1 MLSKFAKVTVA
12 GILIAGLSGCAP
24 SGPKSYET
32 IDDLVSAYVAAGQ
45 DCDWEQNDN
54 VEGSLASGTCSDTSV
69 LSLWLDSGDALNS
82 AQNLADFAADYDIKV
97 KLLVGPNWLINDPDV
112 VNLQKVLGGQIVS
125 N

>member
-1 MLSKFAKVTVA
+1 MLSNFAKLTVA
-12 GILIAGLSGCAP
+12 GLLIAGLSGCAP
-24 SGPKSYET
+24 SGPQSYET
-32 IDDLVSAYVAAGQ
+32 IDDLVGAYVAAGQ
-45 DCDWEQNDN
+45 DCDWEQNDE
-54 VEGSLASGTCSDTSV
+54 VEGSLASGTCSDSSV